1 MLTYE
6 CVYIYIY
13 AHMII
18 YIYMHCVVDFRTLV
32 GQDETIWNLWTCFG
46 DRPVSA
52 YFMGSWPAIVFRR
65 SKEYS
70 ILVLD
75 VSVHGKYHQDPLRK
89 LLGKGCFESN
99 SIANVEVYCGRFIY
113 EFLHVCNPIL
123 LCQLCNHKTMHGF
136 FVWVHCEPTGH
147 SGSTL
152 QCPEEAMPNG
162 SEPSDHIPVFVSWSK
177 HA

>member
-1 MLTYE
+1 MN
-6 CVYIYIY
+6 VYISIYTHTWLYIY
-13 AHMII
+13 ALCSWFSYFGWTRWNPYETYELVLGIGQ
-18 YIYMHCVVDFRTLV
+18 FQLTLWV
-32 GQDETIWNLWTCFG
+32 HDLQSF
-46 DRPVSA
+46 
-52 YFMGSWPAIVFRR
+52 FRR